1 MGDGRQVVPPET
13 PSSSGQ
19 SDLDGGPVARVVGFR
34 TVTDIGIVVGG
45 PMPAIGEL
53 ARLAEDG
60 GYESV
65 WVAETAYSAYVQAA
79 LASQA
84 TGRVKV
90 GTNIALAFPRSP
102 TITAMTARDLAELSG
117 GRFILG
123 LGSQV
128 KRVNEHRFSV
138 HFEHPAPKMAEYVEV
153 IREVLE
159 TFRGERIDHRGRF
172 YTVTM
177 NPFPGAGAVDD
188 VPIYLAAVNPKMV
201 EAAGR
206 VADGLLGHP
215 LTSPTYLREV
225 VRPSL
230 EAGAREAGRDPAEVS
245 LTNSVILQLNDDRER
260 ARFEAALQIAF
271 YATTRTYRP
280 VLELHGF
287 GELTG
292 SLREAFARG
301 DLAEMARIALPMVD
315 TYAIAGPE
323 DECRERMAA
332 FDGLV
337 DRILLGGAWVGPDQ
351 QAIADNYRRILHTF
365 RPAA

>member
-1 MGDGRQVVPPET
+1 MPE
-13 PSSSGQ
+13 
-19 SDLDGGPVARVVGFR
+19 V
-34 TVTDIGIVVGG
+34 GIVIGG
-45 PMPAIGEL
+45 PMTAIADL
-53 ARLAEDG
+53 AGMAEDG
-60 GYESV
+60 GYGSV
-65 WVAETAYSAYVQAA
+65 WVAETAYSAYVQAG
-79 LASQA
+79 LACHA
-84 TGRVKV
+84 TSRVKV

-102 TITAMTARDLAELSG
+102 AITAMTARDLQELSG

-153 IREVLE
+153 VRKVLA
-159 TFRGERIDHRGRF
+159 TFGGQRIDHRGRF

-177 NPFPGAGAVDD
+177 DPFPGAAPVPPL
-188 VPIYLAAVNPKMV
+188 PIYVAAVNEGMI

-206 VADGLLGHP
+206 VADGVLGHP
-215 LTSPTYLREV
+215 LTSPTYLKEV
-225 VRPSL
+225 VRP
-230 EAGAREAGRDPAEVS
+230 AVRRGAAAASRDPSEVS
-245 LTNSVILQLNDDRER
+245 VTNSVILQLNEDRDR
-260 ARFEAALQIAF
+260 ARLEAALQIAF

-287 GELTG
+287 GDLV
-292 SLREAFARG
+292 G
-301 DLAEMARIALPMVD
+301 DLRDAFGKGDLGRMAEIAMPMVD

-323 DECRERMAA
+323 EECRARLSE

-337 DRILLGGAWVGPDQ
+337 DRILLGGAWVGPDS
-351 QAIADNYRRILHTF
+351 QAIADNYRRILETF

>member
-1 MGDGRQVVPPET
+1 VP
-13 PSSSGQ
+13 
-19 SDLDGGPVARVVGFR
+19 DV
-34 TVTDIGIVVGG
+34 GIVIGG
-45 PMPAIGEL
+45 PMPVIADL

-84 TGRVKV
+84 TSSVTV
-90 GTNIALAFPRSP
+90 GTSIALAFPRSP

-138 HFEHPAPKMAEYVEV
+138 PFEHPAPKMAEYVEV
-153 IREVLE
+153 IRKVLG
-159 TFRGERIDHRGRF
+159 TFRGDRIDHRGRF

-177 NPFPGAGAVDD
+177 PPFPGATAVDH
-188 VPIYLAAVNPKMV
+188 VPVYLAAVNVRMI

-206 VADGLLGHP
+206 VADGVLGHP
-215 LTSPTYLREV
+215 LTSPQYVREV
-225 VRPSL
+225 VRPAL
-230 EAGAREAGRDPAEVS
+230 EAGAREAGRDPSSVS
-245 LTNSVILQLNDDRER
+245 LTNSVILQLNEDRDR
-260 ARFEAALQIAF
+260 ARLEAALQIAF

-280 VLELHGF
+280 VLELHDF
-287 GELTG
+287 AELMAP
-292 SLREAFARG
+292 LREAHARG

-315 TYAIAGPE
+315 TYAVAGPE
-323 DECRERMAA
+323 DECRERLAA

-351 QAIADNYRRILHTF
+351 ATIAENYRRILHTF

>member
-1 MGDGRQVVPPET
+1 MPH
-13 PSSSGQ
+13 
-19 SDLDGGPVARVVGFR
+19 
-34 TVTDIGIVVGG
+34 IGITIGG
-45 PMPAIGEL
+45 HMSDVADT
-53 ARLAEDG
+53 AKLAEEH

-65 WVAETAYSAYVQAA
+65 WVAETAYSAFVQAA
-79 LASQA
+79 LACDA
-84 TGRVKV
+84 TSTIKV

-153 IREVLE
+153 IRKVLA

-177 NPFPGAGAVDD
+177 NPFPGARAVDD

-201 EAAGR
+201 QAAGR

-230 EAGAREAGRDPAEVS
+230 EAGAR
-245 LTNSVILQLNDDRER
+245 
-260 ARFEAALQIAF
+260 
-271 YATTRTYRP
+271 
-280 VLELHGF
+280 
-287 GELTG
+287 
-292 SLREAFARG
+292 
-301 DLAEMARIALPMVD
+301 
-315 TYAIAGPE
+315 
-323 DECRERMAA
+323 
-332 FDGLV
+332 
-337 DRILLGGAWVGPDQ
+337 
-351 QAIADNYRRILHTF
+351 
-365 RPAA
+365 

>member
-1 MGDGRQVVPPET
+1 VPN
-13 PSSSGQ
+13 
-19 SDLDGGPVARVVGFR
+19 V
-34 TVTDIGIVVGG
+34 GIVVGG
-45 PMPAIGEL
+45 PMPVIADL

-79 LASQA
+79 LACQA
-84 TGRVKV
+84 TSSVKV
-90 GTNIALAFPRSP
+90 GTSIALAFPRSP

-128 KRVNEHRFSV
+128 KRVNQHRFSV
-138 HFEHPAPKMAEYVEV
+138 PFEHPAPKMAEYVEV
-153 IREVLE
+153 IREVLD

-177 NPFPGAGAVDD
+177 PPFPGASAVDD
-188 VPIYLAAVNPKMV
+188 VPVYLAAVNRGMV

-206 VADGLLGHP
+206 VADGVLGHP
-215 LTSPTYLREV
+215 LTSTQYVREV
-225 VRPSL
+225 VRPTL
-230 EAGAREAGRDPAEVS
+230 EAAAREAGRDPRSVS
-245 LTNSVILQLNDDRER
+245 LTNSVILQLNEDRDR

-287 GELTG
+287 AELMAP
-292 SLREAFARG
+292 LREAHARG
-301 DLAEMARIALPMVD
+301 DLGEMATLALPMVD
-315 TYAIAGPE
+315 TYAVAGPE
-323 DECRERMAA
+323 DECRERLAA

-351 QAIADNYRRILHTF
+351 AAIAENYRRILTTF

>member
-1 MGDGRQVVPPET
+1 MP
-13 PSSSGQ
+13 
-19 SDLDGGPVARVVGFR
+19 
-34 TVTDIGIVVGG
+34 DIGIGIGG
-45 PMPAIGEL
+45 PMQVIGDL

-65 WVAETAYSAYVQAA
+65 WVAETASSAYVQAA
-79 LASQA
+79 LACQA
-84 TGRVKV
+84 TSSIKV

-102 TITAMTARDLAELSG
+102 TITAMAARDLAELSG

-128 KRVNEHRFSV
+128 KRVNEHRFGV
-138 HFEHPAPKMAEYVEV
+138 PFEHPAAKMAEYIEV
-153 IREVLE
+153 IREVLA
-159 TFRGERIDHRGRF
+159 TFSGERIDHRGRF

-177 NPFPGAGAVDD
+177 NPFPGAEAVEP
-188 VPIYLAAVNPKMV
+188 VPVYLAAVNRRMI

-206 VADGLLGHP
+206 VADGVLGHP
-215 LTSPTYLREV
+215 LTSPTYIREV
-225 VRPSL
+225 VRPAL
-230 EAGAREAGRDPAEVS
+230 EGAARDAGRDPPS
-245 LTNSVILQLNDDRER
+245 LTNSVILQLNEDRER
-260 ARFEAALQIAF
+260 ARLEAALQIGF

-280 VLELHGF
+280 VLEAHGF
-287 GELTG
+287 EDLMPK
-292 SLREAFARG
+292 LREAYARG
-301 DLAEMARIALPMVD
+301 DLGEMATLALPMVE

-323 DECRERMAA
+323 DECRERLAA

-351 QAIADNYRRILHTF
+351 AAIADNYRRILHTF